1 MLKYIFKRLL
11 QTILMLLV
19 LSFVVFFM
27 VRLIPGDPVEI
38 MLGTNV
44 PKDTLELERERLGLN
59 VSLLVQYGN
68 FLRNAL
74 KGDLDTSIFSNKPVL
89 EELAQRF
96 PRTLILAVGG
106 TVISAVVGVVLGII
120 SAVHQSKF
128 WDNLIMVLSLVA
140 VSTPSFFLALI
151 LMLIFGVYLQWLPTM
166 SLRFTWQAAILP
178 MVTLGVQA
186 VGSISRT
193 TRSAMLDVLGQD
205 YIRTSRSRGIPE
217 RVVIYVHAFKNALI
231 PVLTAIGLR
240 FGGLLAGATMVET
253 VFSISGIGR
262 YVVDAVG
269 NRDYPAV
276 QGSVLVLAATFAV
289 VNTVIDLLY
298 SAVDPQV
305 KFE

>member
-44 PKDTLELERERLGLN
+44 PKDTLELELERLGLN
-59 VSLLVQYGN
+59 DSLLVQYGN

-74 KGDLDTSIFSNKPVL
+74 KGDLGTSIFSNKPVL

-106 TVISAVVGVVLGII
+106 TVIAAVVGVVLGII

-240 FGGLLAGATMVET
+240 FGGLLAGATMAET

-276 QGSVLVLAATFAV
+276 
-289 VNTVIDLLY
+289 
-298 SAVDPQV
+298 
-305 KFE
+305 

>member
-59 VSLLVQYGN
+59 DPLLVQYGN

-74 KGDLDTSIFSNKPVL
+74 KGDLGTSIFSNKPVL

-106 TVISAVVGVVLGII
+106 TVIAAVVGVVLGII

-276 QGSVLVLAATFAV
+276 QGSVLVLAATFVV

>member
-59 VSLLVQYGN
+59 DSLLVQYGN

-74 KGDLDTSIFSNKPVL
+74 KGDLGTSIFSNKPVL

-106 TVISAVVGVVLGII
+106 TVIAAVVGVVLGII

-186 VGSISRT
+186 VGSIS
-193 TRSAMLDVLGQD
+193 
-205 YIRTSRSRGIPE
+205 
-217 RVVIYVHAFKNALI
+217 
-231 PVLTAIGLR
+231 
-240 FGGLLAGATMVET
+240 
-253 VFSISGIGR
+253 GIGR

-276 QGSVLVLAATFAV
+276 QGSVLVLAATFVV

-298 SAVDPQV
+298 SAVDPQA

>member
-44 PKDTLELERERLGLN
+44 PKDTLEMERERLGLN
-59 VSLLVQYGN
+59 DPLLVQYGN

-74 KGDLDTSIFSNKPVL
+74 KGDLGTSIFSNKPVL

-106 TVISAVVGVVLGII
+106 TVIAAVVGVVLGII

-276 QGSVLVLAATFAV
+276 QGSVLVLAATFVV